1 MDNLNKINT
10 KIFANTKQV
19 KSDLLAQLELRRLN
33 YENRLPN
40 LNTQK
45 EIREEVNL
53 YKGFKQGIEYA
64 IKMIE
69 YFENTPEGLKDK

>member
-10 KIFANTKQV
+10 KIFANTEQV